1 MNLHYNGTITNEEKG
16 DYMFEQ
22 LYKQR
27 VELAKIIKS
36 YTGRDGSHATD
47 IPSLFFSRYSNDIG
61 PNYGVYKPSLCI
73 IVQGMKEVL
82 LAQEPFRYGPA
93 DYLVASVKLPV
104 TAQVTEAS
112 SNVPYL
118 ALKLEFTPSE
128 ILEVL
133 RETEMGVEKKDN
145 ATRGLFVSK
154 IEPSLLDA
162 VTRLARLLDNPKDI
176 PVLAPLIMKEIIYR
190 VLQGE
195 YGRML
200 KQIAIEGSS
209 ANQISDVI
217 EHIMNNY
224 EKSFKIEELAEI
236 ANMSVSSLHRNF
248 KEVTAM
254 SPIQFQKQLR
264 LQEARHLLLSE
275 SADAADVAF
284 RVGYESPSQFSR
296 EYSRMFGL
304 PPKEDI
310 KSLRDKYDHTIN
322 G

>member
-1 MNLHYNGTITNEEKG
+1 
-16 DYMFEQ
+16 MFEQ

-27 VELAKIIKS
+27 VELTKIIER
-36 YTGRDGSHATD
+36 YTGRDGSHITE
-47 IPSLFFSRYSNDIG
+47 IPSLFFSRYSDDTG
-61 PNYGVYKPSLCI
+61 PICGVYKPSLFI

-112 SNVPYL
+112 SEVPYL
-118 ALKLEFTPSE
+118 SLKIEFTPSQ

-133 RETEMGVEKKDN
+133 RETNMGVDKKEN
-145 ATRGLFVSK
+145 AKRGMYLGK
-154 IEPSLLDA
+154 IEPSLVDA

-176 PVLAPLIMKEIIYR
+176 SVLAPLIMKEIIYR

-195 YGRML
+195 HGGML

-217 EHIMNNY
+217 EHIINNY

-236 ANMSVSSLHRNF
+236 ANTSVSSLHRHF

-275 SADAADVAF
+275 SADAAEVAF

-296 EYSRMFGL
+296 EYSRMFGF

-310 KSLRDKYDHTIN
+310 KRLREKYDQTIN

>member
-1 MNLHYNGTITNEEKG
+1 
-16 DYMFEQ
+16 MFEQ

-27 VELAKIIKS
+27 VELTKIIER
-36 YTGRDGSHATD
+36 YTGRDGSYVTV
-47 IPSLFFSRYSNDIG
+47 IPSLFFSRYSNNTG

-82 LAQEPFRYGPA
+82 LSQEVFRYGPA
-93 DYLVASVKLPV
+93 DYLVASVNLPI
-104 TAQVTEAS
+104 TGIVTEAS
-112 SNVPYL
+112 SEIPYL

-133 RETEMGVEKKDN
+133 RESQMAIDKKEN
-145 ATRGLFVSK
+145 AKQGMYVSK

-162 VTRLARLLDNPKDI
+162 VTRLARMLDHPKDI
-176 PVLAPLIMKEIIYR
+176 PVLAPLIKKEIIYR

-195 YGRML
+195 HGSVL

-209 ANQISDVI
+209 THQISDVI

-224 EKSFKIEELAEI
+224 DRSFKIEELAEI
-236 ANMSVSSLHRNF
+236 ANMSVSSLHRHF

-254 SPIQFQKQLR
+254 SPIQFQKQIR
-264 LQEARHLLLSE
+264 LQEARSLLLSE

-304 PPKEDI
+304 PPIEDI
-310 KSLRDKYDHTIN
+310 KRLKENYDKSIN
-322 G
+322 E

>member
-1 MNLHYNGTITNEEKG
+1 
-16 DYMFEQ
+16 MFEQ

-27 VELAKIIKS
+27 VELTKIIER

-47 IPSLFFSRYSNDIG
+47 IPSLYFSRYSNDTG

-133 RETEMGVEKKDN
+133 RETEMGVEKKEN

-236 ANMSVSSLHRNF
+236 ANMSVSSLHRHF

-304 PPKEDI
+304 PPKEDV
-310 KSLRDKYDHTIN
+310 KSLRDKYDQTIN